1 METMNAEQETT
12 TETTRAAGHVPRSP
26 RTTNRPRR
34 LQRGF
39 TLIELI
45 VVVTI
50 IGILAGIAIANVK
63 NAQNKAREAALKDD
77 LREMRSAIDN
87 FYADKQRY
95 PQSLAELKDSK
106 YLRTIPKDPMT
117 GKAEWEE
124 VQAQVDTGGD
134 SNPNPQVDPTANAGA
149 DQNGGQPGI
158 YDVKSMAEGKSLNGE
173 DYKSW

>member
-1 METMNAEQETT
+1 METMSAEQVTT
-12 TETTRAAGHVPRSP
+12 QTTRVTGNVPSSA
-26 RTTNRPRR
+26 RTTRRPRR

-63 NAQNKAREAALKDD
+63 SAQTKAREAALKDD

-106 YLRTIPKDPMT
+106 YLRAIPKDPIT

-124 VQAQVDTGGD
+124 VQAQVDASSD
-134 SNPNPQVDPTANAGA
+134 SNPNPQIDPTANAGA

-158 YDVKSMAEGKSLNGE
+158 YDVKSMAEGRSLNGE

>member
-1 METMNAEQETT
+1 METMNAALETT
-12 TETTRAAGHVPRSP
+12 TQNTGATGKAQRPARRS
-26 RTTNRPRR
+26 RR

-63 NAQNKAREAALKDD
+63 NAQSKAREAALKDD

-95 PQSLAELKDSK
+95 PQSLHELQDSK
-106 YLRTIPKDPMT
+106 YLRSIPKDPMT

-124 VQAQVDTGGD
+124 VQAQVDPTGD
-134 SNPNPQVDPTANAGA
+134 SNPNPQVDPTATAGA

-158 YDVKSMAEGKSLNGE
+158 YDVKSMAEGRSLNGE

>member
-1 METMNAEQETT
+1 METMSAEQVTT
-12 TETTRAAGHVPRSP
+12 QTTRATGNVPRTA
-26 RTTNRPRR
+26 RRPRR

-63 NAQNKAREAALKDD
+63 NAQTKAREAALKDD

-106 YLRTIPKDPMT
+106 YLRFIPKDPIT

-124 VQAQVDTGGD
+124 VQAQVDASGD

-158 YDVKSMAEGKSLNGE
+158 YDVKSMAEGRSLNGE

>member
-1 METMNAEQETT
+1 METTNAEQEMTT
-12 TETTRAAGHVPRSP
+12 QTTQAGRSARRSP
-26 RTTNRPRR
+26 RIPRRSRR

-63 NAQNKAREAALKDD
+63 NAQTKAREAALKAD
-77 LREMRSAIDN
+77 LREMRGAIDN

-95 PQSLAELKDSK
+95 PQSLNELKDSK
-106 YLRTIPKDPMT
+106 YLRSIPKDPMT

-124 VQAQVDTGGD
+124 VQAQVDTTGD
-134 SNPNPQVDPTANAGA
+134 TNPNPQVDPTAAAGA

-158 YDVKSMAEGKSLNGE
+158 YDVKSMAQGRSLNGE